1 MRKKLSVAQFAL
13 SAVCCLL
20 LAGSAAAQQQD
31 DGLGAGEQETLQDST
46 ANSPPANDQL
56 QTSVQGETATVNE
69 TQQALPGDAAAMQ
82 QNLRFQ
88 LQNTLGLTA
97 AQSQD
102 DQKGKTGGIQIDAAI
117 ASLKIDPAVQAAIHE
132 KMLKIMQQTMQETF
146 ADPKMRQEMQQ
157 NFLFNGIAPGASGE
171 VKK

>member
-1 MRKKLSVAQFAL
+1 MRKKLSVAQFVL
-13 SAVCCLL
+13 STVCCLL
-20 LAGSAAAQQQD
+20 LAGSAAAQQPD

-46 ANSPPANDQL
+46 ANSPPASDQS
-56 QTSVQGETATVNE
+56 QTSVQDVNE
-69 TQQALPGDAAAMQ
+69 TQQALPGDSVAMQ
-82 QNLRFQ
+82 QNLR
-88 LQNTLGLTA
+88 LQMQKTLGLNA

-157 NFLFNGIAPGASGE
+157 NFLFDGVAPRASGE